1 MTGNNREAHYLDANQ
16 DGNGGNQEGVIVEPE
31 IGRQHQR
38 PGKQYGDAEGS
49 QRHKR
54 KARIKEQPARA
65 EHQQKTQVPPAV
77 MPGAQM
83 WPPRT
88 TVNREGSGNL
98 RNVEIADRGA
108 DHHFA
113 RQFHARTPQVERQN
127 GVAAKSAQAA
137 MKVTDF
143 SAEEHAP
150 DEAQQ
155 RISEVTVQERHRPR
169 RYP

>member
-1 MTGNNREAHYLDANQ
+1 MAGNNREAHYLDANQ

-88 TVNREGSGNL
+88 TVNREG
-98 RNVEIADRGA
+98 RGA
-108 DHHFA
+108 PRSVESRPPGAGPPFA
-113 RQFHARTPQVERQN
+113 RASPTP
-127 GVAAKSAQAA
+127 
-137 MKVTDF
+137 D
-143 SAEEHAP
+143 
-150 DEAQQ
+150 
-155 RISEVTVQERHRPR
+155 PR
-169 RYP
+169 REGPKRGSGKNPRKPK